1 MRCSRSGGFAHFPS
15 YVHLCTIR
23 RAPSRP
29 DPSGPCINCLIF
41 QNLQTEQALQK
52 MIPASQIFTQV
63 LLKERSVRLLKRVA
77 IELEEPTAR
86 PTPDYVVELCSNHTL
101 NDCMPP
107 FLHSLLDEWP
117 GGYIFLYWAV
127 DEGPKWL
134 RDMIKEGSRVCSSRQ
149 KYYTGFLLSS

>member
-1 MRCSRSGGFAHFPS
+1 
-15 YVHLCTIR
+15 
-23 RAPSRP
+23 
-29 DPSGPCINCLIF
+29 
-41 QNLQTEQALQK
+41 
-52 MIPASQIFTQV
+52 MIPTSQILTQV
-63 LLKERSVRLLKRVA
+63 LLKERLVRLLKRVA
-77 IELEEPTAR
+77 LDLEEPTAR
-86 PTPDYVVELCSNHTL
+86 PTPNYVVELCSYHTL

-134 RDMIKEGSRVCSSRQ
+134 RDMIKEGTRVCSSRQ